1 MHLKATGG
9 VFFQTTWLCCENES
23 ASCCSV
29 ALVKLHRPQSISFFK
44 GVFLTEPRA
53 LITGFETGLFKHRL
67 HFHRLVWHARSRR
80 PRRRYITF
88 FFCEKGTRLQDCA
101 PKPSPKFT
109 LCFLIKPHVSFL
121 LHSESSKEIWFLLFG
136 TDLLSGSLDH
146 QSGRWGLLI
155 HRLNHFR
162 SLSSASDCPPPR
174 GKLRRGGWCEGP
186 DYFLAHS
193 RATSKPASLKCICA
207 SLFPGSNDSLYPAAN
222 ESSGQASHEET
233 DVLI

>member
-1 MHLKATGG
+1 MKAHPVALLPLSSCTGCNQSASLKACSSLNRAH
-9 VFFQTTWLCCENES
+9 WLLDS
-23 ASCCSV
+23 
-29 ALVKLHRPQSISFFK
+29 K
-44 GVFLTEPRA
+44 RA
-53 LITGFETGLFKHRL
+53 CLNTGFISTSLCGTHAHAGRDADTLLF
-67 HFHRLVWHARSRR
+67 FV
-80 PRRRYITF
+80 
-88 FFCEKGTRLQDCA
+88 CEKGTRLQDCA

-109 LCFLIKPHVSFL
+109 LCFLIKSHVSFL

-207 SLFPGSNDSLYPAAN
+207 SLFPSSNDSPYPAAN
-222 ESSGQASHEET
+222 ESSGQASHEQT
-233 DVLI
+233 DVVI